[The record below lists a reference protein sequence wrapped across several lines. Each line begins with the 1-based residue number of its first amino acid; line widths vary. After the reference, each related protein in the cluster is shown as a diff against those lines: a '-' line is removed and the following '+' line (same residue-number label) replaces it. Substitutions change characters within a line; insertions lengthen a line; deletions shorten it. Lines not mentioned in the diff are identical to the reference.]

1 MVTLRPSA
9 HDQPDD
15 FFADPAFDR
24 EQAEKLERGEYA
36 VDRLPQET
44 ERECLKGSLR
54 TVANVVAR
62 SHRTV
67 STGNGATAST
77 EAERLRAEK
86 RLLARIKQ
94 AEELSLT
101 RWSKNN
107 GLLFDGNAF
116 DTAWEADGRK
126 HGAEQQVYFDGST
139 QRYIKRNTVSYHDSY
154 LEFFQRIAIHN
165 YFFPEAAYDLE
176 GFSLVRGRLTVLL
189 SQPVIRDIRG
199 ATQQEINGLAG
210 EIGLTRRKNKKAMG
224 IDRPEFDEFVY
235 GNTGIVMTDLHGA
248 NVLVHPV
255 GPLIVIDPLIQLDPE
270 TKLQRLRERYKNA

>member
-1 MVTLRPSA
+1 MNISKIESVT
-9 HDQPDD
+9 QPDD
-15 FFADPAFDR
+15 IFADPAFDR

-44 ERECLKGSLR
+44 ERECLEGSLR
-54 TVANVVAR
+54 AVANVVAR

-67 STGNGATAST
+67 SAGDGTAAST
-77 EAERLRAEK
+77 ETERLRAEK

-94 AEELSLT
+94 AEELALT

-107 GLLFDGNAF
+107 GLLFDAEAF
-116 DTAWEADGRK
+116 DAAWEVDGRK
-126 HGAEQQVYFDGST
+126 HGAEQQVYFDCAA

-154 LEFFQRIAIHN
+154 LEFFQRTAVHN
-165 YFFPEAAYDLE
+165 AFFPEAAYRLE

-199 ATQQEINGLAG
+199 ASRPEIDNLTD

-235 GNTGIVMTDLHGA
+235 GDTGIVMTDLHGA
-248 NVLVHPV
+248 NVLVHPT
-255 GPLIVIDPLIQLDPE
+255 GLPIVIDPLIQLDPE
-270 TKLQRLRERYKNA
+270 TKLQRLRKMYGIS

>member
-1 MVTLRPSA
+1 MTSNLPESA
-9 HDQPDD
+9 PQPESI
-15 FFADPAFDR
+15 FFDSAFAR
-24 EQAEKLERGEYA
+24 EQADKLERGEYA
-36 VDRLPQET
+36 IDRLPQET
-44 ERECLKGSLR
+44 ERECLKGRLGA
-54 TVANVVAR
+54 VANVVAR

-67 STGNGATAST
+67 SAGDGATAST
-77 EAERLRAEK
+77 ETERLRAEK

-94 AEELSLT
+94 AEELTLT
-101 RWSKNN
+101 RWSKDN
-107 GLLFDGNAF
+107 GLLFDGDAF
-116 DTAWEADGRK
+116 DAAWEVDGRK

-154 LEFFQRIAIHN
+154 LEFFQRMAIHN

-199 ATQQEINGLAG
+199 ATQQEINSLVD

-235 GNTGIVMTDLHGA
+235 GDTGIVMTDLHGA
-248 NVLVHPV
+248 NVLVHPT
-255 GPLIVIDPLIQLDPE
+255 GLPIVIDPLIQLDPE
-270 TKLQRLRERYKNA
+270 TKLQRLRKMYGIN